1 MVSRSQAKGFTLIE
15 VMIVV
20 VIVGILA
27 AIAFPAYSDYVRKTH
42 RADAKAKMLE
52 LAQEMERCYIQSSAY
67 TGCGAAENI
76 DRYEITLDVGANSY
90 TITATPNTVGGQD
103 QDACGTMTYNH
114 LGLGTPE
121 TPAECWN

>member
-1 MVSRSQAKGFTLIE
+1 MVPRNRSRGFTLIE
-15 VMIVV
+15 LMIVV

-27 AIAFPAYSDYVRKTH
+27 AIALPAYNEYMRKTH

-52 LAQEMERCYIQSSAY
+52 LAQEMERCYIQDSSY
-67 TGCGAAENI
+67 EDCGTAEDT
-76 DRYEITLDVGANSY
+76 DRYDITLQETANSY
-90 TITATPNTVGGQD
+90 TITATPNAVGGQD
-103 QDACGTMTYNH
+103 DDTCGTMTYSH